1 MVKTNAVS
9 GHVECNFALR
19 PRINL
24 KFAATPNVTL
34 AEAYAAC
41 S

>member
-1 MVKTNAVS
+1 MVKTNAVI

-19 PRINL
+19 PRINF
-24 KFAATPNVTL
+24 KFAEASNVTL